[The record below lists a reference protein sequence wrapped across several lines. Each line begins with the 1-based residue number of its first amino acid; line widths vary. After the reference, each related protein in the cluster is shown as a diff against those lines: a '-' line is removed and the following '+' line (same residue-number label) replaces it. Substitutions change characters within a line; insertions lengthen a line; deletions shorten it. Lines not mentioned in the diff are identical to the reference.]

1 VLGPSASLDQAGWDE
16 FIEQGRSIE
25 AAPPVAVAQSDPALI
40 VYTSGSTGRPKGA
53 VISHGAFT
61 AGCYLQASKYFH
73 RDARV
78 IAYLPINH
86 VAGLLD
92 LGGVPIAMGGSLHYL
107 RLFDP
112 AELLAMTE
120 NDRISM
126 WGGVPTVMQ
135 LAAAHPNWASTDFS
149 ALKYLVWGGSPMPT
163 ELVPTLRATGARLG
177 TVYGLTESC
186 VAFTYADPDASD
198 EQLASTIGRP
208 DPRLDFRIDSQDGP
222 GELLLNNPCLM
233 TEYLNQPEATSA
245 TFTADGYLRTGDL
258 AQMRP
263 DGLIEVVGRLKE
275 MFKSGGYNV
284 YPREVELA
292 IEEHEGVE
300 TVVVVPIPDE
310 KFHEVGVAFVVVSRS
325 FAGSVT
331 AGDLN
336 EHCRARLAPYKVP
349 KRFELVDQ
357 LPQISIG
364 KIDRSALRRLA
375 AEAAKRP

>member
-1 VLGPSASLDQAGWDE
+1 
-16 FIEQGRSIE
+16 
-25 AAPPVAVAQSDPALI
+25 
-40 VYTSGSTGRPKGA
+40 
-53 VISHGAFT
+53 
-61 AGCYLQASKYFH
+61 
-73 RDARV
+73 
-78 IAYLPINH
+78 
-86 VAGLLD
+86 
-92 LGGVPIAMGGSLHYL
+92 
-107 RLFDP
+107 
-112 AELLAMTE
+112 
-120 NDRISM
+120 
-126 WGGVPTVMQ
+126 
-135 LAAAHPNWASTDFS
+135 
-149 ALKYLVWGGSPMPT
+149 MPT

-245 TFTADGYLRTGDL
+245 TFTPDGYLRTGDL

-292 IEEHEGVE
+292 IEEHEAVE

-310 KFHEVGVAFVVVSRS
+310 KFHEVGVAFVVVSPTS
-325 FAGSVT
+325 EMKLAET
-331 AGDLN
+331 DLA
-336 EHCRARLAPYKVP
+336 EHCRTRLASYKVP
-349 KRFELVDQ
+349 KRFELVER

>member
-1 VLGPSASLDQAGWDE
+1 MSAS
-16 FIEQGRSIE
+16 F
-25 AAPPVAVAQSDPALI
+25 P
-40 VYTSGSTGRPKGA
+40 
-53 VISHGAFT
+53 
-61 AGCYLQASKYFH
+61 
-73 RDARV
+73 
-78 IAYLPINH
+78 
-86 VAGLLD
+86 
-92 LGGVPIAMGGSLHYL
+92 
-107 RLFDP
+107 
-112 AELLAMTE
+112 
-120 NDRISM
+120 
-126 WGGVPTVMQ
+126 
-135 LAAAHPNWASTDFS
+135 
-149 ALKYLVWGGSPMPT
+149 
-163 ELVPTLRATGARLG
+163 
-177 TVYGLTESC
+177 
-186 VAFTYADPDASD
+186 
-198 EQLASTIGRP
+198 
-208 DPRLDFRIDSQDGP
+208 
-222 GELLLNNPCLM
+222 
-233 TEYLNQPEATSA
+233 ATSA

-331 AGDLN
+331 AGDIN

-375 AEAAKRP
+375 AESAERP